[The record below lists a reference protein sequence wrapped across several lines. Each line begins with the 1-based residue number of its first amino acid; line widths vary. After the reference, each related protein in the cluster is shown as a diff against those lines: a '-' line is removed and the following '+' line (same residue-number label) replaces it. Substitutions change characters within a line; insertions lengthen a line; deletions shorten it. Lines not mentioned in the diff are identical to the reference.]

1 MPVMNRSN
9 LHAWWLELRHS
20 GLVVA
25 PAMLE
30 EYFPGGPTLPSWAS
44 YQRLREQY
52 TAFETWYQSDKAY
65 RQGADSTPLYV
76 WLDSVL
82 DTFLGYEA
90 TRWQKGNRVA
100 PEWKHETLLRERLA
114 PQRVLFCASDQR
126 VPALFVWVEQ
136 ARQLGQGQG
145 RAAYGKLLEL
155 LRAKNVRFGLLTN
168 GRQFRLCYAGLDY
181 DSWVEW
187 DSEEWFAGEELRR
200 RLYGFYTLL
209 GPTGMNPPD
218 ASSTEFPLLLAAEAS
233 RTRQGDLSS
242 VLGEQVRE
250 AVELLLNAM
259 NQTVHARPALL
270 EMVRRM
276 PSGEV
281 LSERRLLDALYQA
294 SVRLIMRLVIILFA
308 EARDML
314 PRSMAQYDE
323 SYGLEGLY
331 EQLRE
336 AEQYEGRAVLEER
349 ESAWARL
356 LSLFS
361 LIYEGSTLPSLPV
374 REYGGLLFRP
384 GRHDDP
390 DPIQRASALFES
402 ADIAISDAA
411 VLRLLALLKNGKVK
425 IRRGNHNSWVSG
437 PVDFS
442 ELRTEYIGLMYQG
455 LLDYNLYRAAAPMIF
470 LNLGQE
476 PVLPLELLEKMD
488 DRHLKDLLKKL
499 SSEKGRGPVSSED
512 EADTDENGEGSE
524 QEDTVEEEP
533 VADGTEVE
541 EEPVDEE
548 VAEVETQEEATT
560 QTESDIYRQRAQ
572 AWAEHAVEVG
582 GLLKRPK
589 GKGQDVLYRYEKER
603 RSLARRLV
611 KGGRV
616 IEPGEFYL
624 VQHGGTRKGSGTFYT
639 RPQLAV
645 PIARH
650 TLEPLLHTTLPD
662 GTRIPKTPEE
672 ILSIKVCDPACGSA
686 SFLVAALHYITD
698 VQYQSLLYHG
708 RIRQVPGEEQTVV
721 TVLPRPTLPYGTP
734 SRAREG
740 EELLPVPVTDERL
753 EAMTKARLRR
763 YVVERCLYGV
773 DLSPLAVEL
782 ARMSLWIETMDRD
795 MPFTFLDHK
804 IKVGNALIGGWWDTF
819 REYPIMAW
827 MREGG
832 DATHS
837 NGIHYHAGEWSKAI
851 KEERNEIIKPELIRQ
866 IESSSPQMFLFSEDR
881 QQTPE
886 GLHEQISTEMEQLHA
901 MPVELTQE
909 REERYRELLQ
919 RTDYQEM
926 KRALDSW
933 CASWFWPA
941 DRLDTV
947 PTPATFYQ
955 PSPATCDLIDE
966 LAAELRFFHW
976 EIEFPDVFHR
986 PQHGFDAIIANP
998 PWEIAKPYSKEFFSD
1013 YDPLYRTYGKQE
1025 ALSEQRRLFAADN
1038 AIERDWLLYQ
1048 AYFKGMSN
1056 WAKHAASP
1064 FGDPAVE
1071 GMDRFTLKNGKAGM
1085 QLHALWRQ
1093 RRAAYRSYVDDAF
1106 PFRYQGSADL
1116 NTYKMFL
1123 EVAHHLL
1130 RQGGRL
1136 GMLVPSGI
1144 YTDQGS
1150 APLRQLFLDHCRW
1163 EWLFGFINHKRIF
1176 DIDSRFKFN
1185 VLLLEKGEQTNT
1197 LRVAFNREQLEDLEQ
1212 PEPLMLDYPRQQ
1224 VEHFSPC
1231 SLAIVEAQTRRDLA
1245 ILNKLY
1251 SHTVLLGD
1259 RSNAGWQIGY
1269 AREFDMTNDS
1279 KLFPPLRIWEEQG
1292 YRPDEYGRWVN
1303 PEGNVALPLYEG
1315 RMIGAFDPSEKGWVS
1330 GKGRGAVWR
1339 EIPFEHKVFEPQYL
1353 MSLDTYKEQEK
1364 VLRENKLGFMGIGSA
1379 TNTRSMYAT
1388 FIGDMPCGNAVPVLQ
1403 SELHSI
1409 AHVLSLVA
1417 TLNSF
1422 TYDYALRC
1430 RLGGINLN
1438 YFVVAETPLIPPSR
1452 LLPTPAAQLAGR
1464 LNLIMPC
1471 FAPQWLEL
1479 RAAYPELGGQH
1490 WRQLWAITRHE
1501 RLRLRCM
1508 LDAII
1513 AELYGLEYDDF
1524 AWILRDE
1531 GERNNENPKGFWRV
1545 DDREP
1550 RELRHTTLALA
1561 AFKRLKEVGLAA
1573 FCTQDWQ
1580 FPPEI
1585 AAQLGPRYTSWQEQG
1600 TVADSWVECEQHA
1613 RRMQEV
1619 PVPLPSL
1626 PETAEEKRNGN
1637 RGKRTVQ
1644 EAPLTLWDL

>member
-1 MPVMNRSN
+1 MPVMSRSS

-25 PAMLE
+25 PALLD
-30 EYFPGGPTLPSWAS
+30 EYFPQGPSVPSRAS
-44 YQRLREQY
+44 YQRLRERY
-52 TAFETWYQSDKAY
+52 AAFETWYQSDRAY
-65 RQGADSTPLYV
+65 QPGADSTLLYA

-82 DTFLGYEA
+82 DTFLEHDA

-100 PEWKHETLLRERLA
+100 AAWKHETLMHEHLA
-114 PQRVLFCASDQR
+114 PQRVLFCSSDQR
-126 VPALFVWVEQ
+126 LPALFVWVEQ

-155 LRAKNVRFGLLTN
+155 LRAKNVKLGLLTN

-187 DSEEWFAGEELRR
+187 DSEAWFAEEELRR
-200 RLYGFYTLL
+200 QLYGFYTLL

-218 ASSTEFPLLLAAEAS
+218 PSSAEFPLLAAAEAS
-233 RTRQGDLSS
+233 RTRQGDLST

-259 NQTVHARPALL
+259 NQAVQKRPALL

-276 PSGEV
+276 PSGDM

-294 SVRLIMRLVIILFA
+294 AVRVIMRLVIILFA

-314 PRSMAQYDE
+314 PRSMAMYTG

-331 EQLRE
+331 EQLRQ
-336 AEQYEGRAVLEER
+336 AEQYEGRGALEER

-361 LIYEGSTLPSLPV
+361 LIYEGSTIPDMAVP
-374 REYGGLLFRP
+374 EYGGLLFRP
-384 GRHDDP
+384 GRHNDL
-390 DPIQRASALFES
+390 DPIQRATALFES
-402 ADIAISDAA
+402 PDIAISDAA
-411 VLRLLALLKNGKVK
+411 VLRLLAWLKNGRVK
-425 IRRGNHNSWVSG
+425 IRQGNHNSWANG

-455 LLDYNLYRAAAPMIF
+455 LLDFNLYRAARPMIF

-488 DRHLKDLLKKL
+488 DQHLKDLLKKL
-499 SSEKGRGPVSSED
+499 SVEKGRGPVGSED
-512 EADTDENGEGSE
+512 EAGEGESGA
-524 QEDTVEEEP
+524 QEDLEAVEEP
-533 VADGTEVE
+533 VADGAEVE
-541 EEPVDEE
+541 EEALDEGTPE
-548 VAEVETQEEATT
+548 SETEEEATT
-560 QTESDIYRQRAQ
+560 QTESDIYRQRAL
-572 AWAEHAVEVG
+572 AWAERAVEAG
-582 GLLKRPK
+582 GLVKRPK
-589 GKGQDVLYRYEKER
+589 GKKGQDIQYRYEKER
-603 RSLARRLV
+603 RRQARRLI
-611 KGGRV
+611 KGERV
-616 IEPGEFYL
+616 LEPGEFYL
-624 VQHGGTRKGSGTFYT
+624 VQRGGTRKGSGTFYT

-662 GTRIPKTPEE
+662 GTRVPKEPEE
-672 ILSIKVCDPACGSA
+672 ILAIKVCDPACGSA

-698 VQYQSLLYHG
+698 VLFQSLVYHR
-708 RIRQVPGEEQTVV
+708 RIRQVPDEDQTVV
-721 TVLPRPTLPYGTP
+721 TVLRRLTLPYGTP
-734 SRAREG
+734 SKPDPG
-740 EELLPVPVTDERL
+740 EELLPVRSNDEQL
-753 EAMTKARLRR
+753 EPRTKARLRR

-782 ARMSLWIETMDRD
+782 ARMSLWIETMDSN

-804 IKVGNALIGGWWDTF
+804 IRVGNALIGGWWDTY

-827 MREGG
+827 LREGG
-832 DATHS
+832 DTGHS
-837 NGIHYHAGEWSKAI
+837 NGVHYHAGEWTTAI
-851 KEERNEIIKPELIRQ
+851 KGERNDVIKPELIQQ
-866 IESSSPQMFLFSEDR
+866 IESSGPQLFLFSENR

-886 GLHEQISTEMEQLHA
+886 GLHEQITTEMEQLHA
-901 MPVELTQE
+901 MPVELAQE
-909 REERYRELLQ
+909 REERYRALLQ

-941 DRLDTV
+941 DRLDAV
-947 PTPATFYQ
+947 PTPATFYR
-955 PSPATCDLIDE
+955 PAPATRDLIDE

-976 EIEFPDVFHR
+976 EIEFPDVFRR
-986 PQHGFDAIIANP
+986 PQHGFDAVVANP

-1025 ALSEQRRLFAADN
+1025 ALNEQRRLFQAGDT
-1038 AIERDWLLYQ
+1038 IEREWLLYQ

-1064 FGDPAVE
+1064 FGDPAVD
-1071 GMDRFTLKNGKAGM
+1071 GMDRFTLKAGRAGS

-1093 RRAAYRSYVDDAF
+1093 RRTAYHSYADDSF
-1106 PFRYQGSADL
+1106 PFRYQGAADL

-1130 RQGGRL
+1130 APGGRL

-1150 APLRQLFLDHCRW
+1150 APLRQLFLDDCRW
-1163 EWLFGFINHKRIF
+1163 EWLFNFINHRRIF

-1185 VLLLEKGEQTNT
+1185 VVMLEKKRRTDT
-1197 LRVAFNREQLEDLEQ
+1197 LRVAFNCEQLEDLEQ
-1212 PEPLMLDYPRQQ
+1212 PDNFMLDYPRRQ
-1224 VEHFSPC
+1224 VEHFSPK

-1245 ILNKLY
+1245 ILDKLY
-1251 SHTVLLGD
+1251 TGTVLLGD
-1259 RSNAGWQIGY
+1259 QGSTSWQIDY
-1269 AREFDMTNDS
+1269 ATEFHMTNDS
-1279 KLFPPLRIWEEQG
+1279 KLFPPLPTWEARG
-1292 YRPDEYGRWVN
+1292 YHPDGYGRWVD
-1303 PEGNVALPLYEG
+1303 PDGNVALPLYEG

-1339 EIPFEHKVFEPQYL
+1339 SIPFEHKVFEPQYL
-1353 MSLDTYKEQEK
+1353 ISFQDSQERIGRPGTSK
-1364 VLRENKLGFMGIGSA
+1364 ISFMDIGSA
-1379 TNTRSMYAT
+1379 TNTRSMYASV
-1388 FIGDMPCGNAVPVLQ
+1388 IDNVPCGHTLSVFK
-1403 SELHSI
+1403 I
-1409 AHVLSLVA
+1409 ASKRLSDILMLSA
-1417 TLNSF
+1417 ALNSF

-1430 RLGGINLN
+1430 RLGGLHLSW
-1438 YFVVAETPLIPPSR
+1438 FVLAETPLIPPSR
-1452 LLPTPAAQLAGR
+1452 LLPTPSAQLAAR
-1464 LNLIMPC
+1464 LDLVMPC

-1479 RAAYPELGGQH
+1479 RAAYPELGEQH

-1501 RLRLRCM
+1501 RLRLRCI

-1513 AELYGLEYDDF
+1513 AELYGLDYGDF
-1524 AWILRDE
+1524 AWILRDD
-1531 GERNNENPKGFWRV
+1531 GARNNENPKGFWRV

-1550 RELRHTTLALA
+1550 PELRHTTLALA
-1561 AFKRLKEVGLAA
+1561 AFKRLKDVGLAA
-1573 FCTQDWQ
+1573 FCAEDWQ
-1580 FPPEI
+1580 FPPEM
-1585 AAQLGPRYTSWQEQG
+1585 AAQLGPRFTPWQEQG
-1600 TVADSWVECEQHA
+1600 TIAESWGECEEHV
-1613 RRMQEV
+1613 RRMKEA
-1619 PVPLPSL
+1619 PIPLP
-1626 PETAEEKRNGN
+1626 ENDAGKRNGKN
-1637 RGKRTVQ
+1637 KKIIPQPTPV
-1644 EAPLTLWDL
+1644 TLWDT